1 MLEGGDAIFVEITAA
16 WCITCKV
23 NHAIAIDVPSTRR
36 VFSER
41 GVQYLVGDWTNQ
53 NPEITQYLNGFGR
66 NGVPIYVYYGPR
78 SNGVRPEPVLLPQI
92 LTPGIVAKA
101 VTGN

>member
-1 MLEGGDAIFVEITAA
+1 MPPSTQ
-16 WCITCKV
+16 
-23 NHAIAIDVPSTRR
+23 PSTRR
-36 VFSER
+36 VFNEHN
-41 GVQYLVGDWTNQ
+41 VKYLVGDWTNQ

-66 NGVPIYVYYGPR
+66 NGVPIYVYYGPPGD
-78 SNGVRPEPVLLPQI
+78 NGNRPEPVLLPQI